1 MRLVPSLRVV
11 WLFVLQRSSFHLSVR
26 LPGRFCLAFMLIF
39 WSNGQC
45 LPMDRRLAI
54 AIIAVF
60 AIAVFGWRVY
70 SFGHKAVEAPASQS
84 KPVQAP
90 PSTPKP
96 AQASASRPKPVQ
108 APPSNSVAVRPPAP
122 RQRLAPEGTYFFVE
136 RASLKTDSSI
146 IGFAPG
152 TKVTMIEQRGS
163 TSIVSHGEHQF
174 ETASSSLTND
184 LDIAARVAK
193 ADFEAQRKIGEFIA
207 KTVQEHDKQ
216 QAKEIA
222 TFDKQQAEL
231 ERKLRSANSAHTH

>member
-1 MRLVPSLRVV
+1 MCWPNLD
-11 WLFVLQRSSFHLSVR
+11 
-26 LPGRFCLAFMLIF
+26 RFCLAFRLIF
-39 WSNGQC
+39 WSNEHC
-45 LPMDRRLAI
+45 PPMDRRLAI

-70 SFGHKAVEAPASQS
+70 SSVQ

-90 PSTPKP
+90 
-96 AQASASRPKPVQ
+96 AFRPKPVQ
-108 APPSNSVAVRPPAP
+108 APPSSSVAVRPPTP
-122 RQRLAPEGTYFFVE
+122 RQRLAPEGTYFFLE
-136 RASLKTDSSI
+136 RASLKTESSI

-163 TSIVSHGEHQF
+163 TSIVSDGEHQF
-174 ETASSSLTND
+174 ETASSQLTND

-216 QAKEIA
+216 QAEEIA
-222 TFDKQQAEL
+222 TFDKQQAE
-231 ERKLRSANSAHTH
+231 ERKLRSANSAQHAKSRN